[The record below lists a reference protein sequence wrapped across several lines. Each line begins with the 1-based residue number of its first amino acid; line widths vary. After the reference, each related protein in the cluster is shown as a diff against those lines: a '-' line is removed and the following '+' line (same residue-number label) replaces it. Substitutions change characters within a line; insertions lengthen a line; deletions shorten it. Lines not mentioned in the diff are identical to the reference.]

1 MARLKLKHHRSPF
14 LFTIIGIYVLSN
26 FLMLINGGVFWDDW
40 ILYDMPKSTVLQ
52 VFTDVGAPYIGV
64 LHNFLNSFDN
74 PVFMYRVITL
84 SLQIASVLI
93 LNRILV
99 YIRVTD
105 KYDRFYVLMLFA
117 LVPFYASK
125 VTLIMLPA
133 TLSYAIFIFAFY
145 LLMRYLSQKLLY
157 LRLLSLM
164 LFFVSFSLNS
174 LLVFYA
180 VPIYFLV
187 SDRSP
192 KKLFDFK
199 ISYYIDF
206 LRTHKYLKILD
217 FLLLPFIF
225 WVVKKLAFP
234 LGGAYLNKSYNELSI
249 KALLKFPLRFLETV
263 KNSFLGVF
271 SEFYS
276 YIAIDL
282 FYGLLFIGVLMVGV
296 ISSKFIFSN
305 RAARVESRVES
316 SKKFLVVGFIV
327 FLLGSLPYILVKKIP
342 SFEGYETRH
351 QVLLS
356 LGFSLLMF
364 GFLLL
369 IKNNVV
375 RRLFFYVTISV
386 FVTCTLAFQLQY
398 LKGWLKQEAIH
409 GIFAKELTE
418 DTASLIIVHD
428 STKVYNATSRD
439 IAFYNYNGIAKKA
452 TGLQQFFIIEQEEY
466 DSYLIGETTYEGRM
480 EAFNMQ
486 DYEIGHK
493 AASIT
498 FSFGDTALDV
508 LTTLRLSLLYHTD
521 LPLFEQQVES
531 ILSYEIN
538 E

>member
-1 MARLKLKHHRSPF
+1 M
-14 LFTIIGIYVLSN
+14 
-26 FLMLINGGVFWDDW
+26 
-40 ILYDMPKSTVLQ
+40 
-52 VFTDVGAPYIGV
+52 
-64 LHNFLNSFDN
+64 
-74 PVFMYRVITL
+74 
-84 SLQIASVLI
+84 
-93 LNRILV
+93 
-99 YIRVTD
+99 
-105 KYDRFYVLMLFA
+105 
-117 LVPFYASK
+117 
-125 VTLIMLPA
+125 
-133 TLSYAIFIFAFY
+133 
-145 LLMRYLSQKLLY
+145 
-157 LRLLSLM
+157 
-164 LFFVSFSLNS
+164 
-174 LLVFYA
+174 
-180 VPIYFLV
+180 
-187 SDRSP
+187 
-192 KKLFDFK
+192 
-199 ISYYIDF
+199 
-206 LRTHKYLKILD
+206 
-217 FLLLPFIF
+217 LPFIF

-282 FYGLLFIGVLMVGV
+282 FYGLLFIGVLMVGD